1 MQIFFS
7 PIFCKLGVMKKHLH
21 LFCCLLATIHLFG
34 QNRYQVVISEIMAD
48 PSPVVGLPNNEWV
61 ELKNTGTSAVNLSG
75 WRLGDLTGISGP
87 MPQYML
93 APGSYVIVCTGNAVT
108 ALSAFGATLAVT
120 SFPSLDNETDQLFIR
135 SANGTTMH
143 AVNYQSKWY
152 NNELKKE
159 GGWTLEM
166 IDPAQPCTGKE
177 NWNASINASGGTP
190 GTVNSINGSLSTL
203 PEPAI
208 SHSYTTGSN
217 TVTIVFNQPVDST
230 SGATL
235 TNYTLASNNIM
246 GARTMPPLF
255 NQVQLT
261 LAQPLTEAT
270 IYTVTVNGVSNCTG
284 KVMAGQQVQTGLAS
298 AAITQD
304 LVVNEILFHPRPN
317 GYDYVE
323 LYNKSKKIIDL
334 SKILLANRNAAGS
347 IDNIKPVSNQPV
359 YIFPGDY
366 VVVTEDADNLALN
379 YLVKAPSKVM
389 VIPALPSYP
398 NTGGTVVLVNE
409 QGAVVDEVAYS
420 NKWHFP
426 LTDNDEGIALER
438 IDPDQPAQSA
448 QNWHS
453 AASTA
458 GFGTPTYRNSQYKSV
473 ETGRGV
479 VTISPAVFSP
489 DGDGFNDIASITYN
503 LPQNGFVA
511 NITIFDATG
520 RPVKNLVR
528 NATTSTSG
536 YWNWNGLNDK
546 NNPLPIGTYIVLS
559 EFFNLQGKKQVY
571 KNTVVLARPL

>member
-1 MQIFFS
+1 
-7 PIFCKLGVMKKHLH
+7 MKKHL
-21 LFCCLLATIHLFG
+21 LLLCCLLATTTCVFA
-34 QNRYQVVISEIMAD
+34 QNRYQVVITEIMAD
-48 PSPVVGLPNNEWV
+48 PSPPVGLPNNEWI
-61 ELKNTGTSAVNLSG
+61 ELTNTGTTAVNLAG

-87 MPQYML
+87 MPSYIL
-93 APGSYVIVCTGNAVT
+93 GPGSYVIICTGSAVT

-135 SANGTTMH
+135 AANGTTIH
-143 AVNYQSKWY
+143 AIAYQSNWY

-166 IDPAQPCTGKE
+166 IDPAQPCAGKE
-177 NWNASINASGGTP
+177 NWKASTSATGGTP
-190 GTVNSINGSLSTL
+190 GTVNSVKGNLTTQ
-203 PEPAI
+203 PAPAVT
-208 SHSYTTGSN
+208 HSYTTGTN
-217 TVTIVFNQPVDST
+217 QVTIVFNQPVDSS

-235 TNYTLASNNIM
+235 INYSVTGNSITRALTL
-246 GARTMPPLF
+246 PPLF

-261 LAQPLTEAT
+261 LAEPLTEAT
-270 IYTVTVNGVSNCTG
+270 IYTISVNGVINCAG
-284 KVMAGQQVQTGLAS
+284 KVITAQQVQTGLAS
-298 AAITQD
+298 AAMAQD
-304 LVVNEILFHPRPN
+304 LVINEILFRPRPN
-317 GYDYVE
+317 GYDYAE
-323 LYNKSKKIIDL
+323 LYNRSKKIIDL
-334 SKILLANRNAAGS
+334 SKILLANRNTTGN
-347 IDNIKPVSNQPV
+347 IDNIKSVSQQPV

-389 VIPALPSYP
+389 VIPTLPSYP

-426 LTDNDEGIALER
+426 LIDNDEGVALER
-438 IDPDQPAQSA
+438 IDPDQPSQSA

-473 ETGRGV
+473 ETGRGNIS
-479 VTISPAVFSP
+479 ISPTVFSP
-489 DGDGFNDIASITYN
+489 DGDGFNDITSISYN

-511 NITIFDATG
+511 NITIFDAAG

-546 NNPLPIGTYIVLS
+546 NNPLPIGTYIILS

>member
-1 MQIFFS
+1 
-7 PIFCKLGVMKKHLH
+7 MKKHL
-21 LFCCLLATIHLFG
+21 LPLCCLLATTTCLYA
-34 QNRYQVVISEIMAD
+34 QNRYQVVITEIMAD
-48 PSPVVGLPNNEWV
+48 PAPIVGLPNNEWI
-61 ELKNTGTSAVNLSG
+61 ELKNTGTTPVNLAG
-75 WRLGDLTGISGP
+75 WRLGDLTGLSGP

-93 APGSYVIVCTGNAVT
+93 QPGSYVIVCTGNAVT

-143 AVNYQSKWY
+143 AVNYQSNWY

-159 GGWTLEM
+159 GGWALEM
-166 IDPAQPCTGKE
+166 IDPSQPCSGKE
-177 NWNASINASGGTP
+177 NWNASMNASGGTP
-190 GTVNSINGSLSTL
+190 GTVNSINGSLTTL

-208 SHSYTTGSN
+208 SHSYTTGNN

-235 TNYTLASNNIM
+235 THYTLAGNSIT

-270 IYTVTVNGVSNCTG
+270 IYSITVNGLTNCSG
-284 KVMAGQQVQTGLAS
+284 KVMAGQQVQTGMAS
-298 AAITQD
+298 ATIAQD
-304 LVVNEILFHPRPN
+304 LVVNEILFRPRPN

-323 LYNKSKKIIDL
+323 LFNRSKKIIDL
-334 SKILLANRNAAGS
+334 SKILLANRNSTGN
-347 IDNIKPVSNQPV
+347 IDNIKSVSQQPI

-366 VVVTEDADNLALN
+366 IVVTEHADNLALN

-398 NTGGTVVLVNE
+398 NTGGTIVLLNE
-409 QGAVVDEVAYS
+409 QGSVVDEVAYS

-426 LTDNDEGIALER
+426 LIDNDEGIALER
-438 IDPDQPAQSA
+438 IDPDQDSQSA

-458 GFGTPTYRNSQYKSV
+458 GYGTPTYLNSQYKSV
-473 ETGRGV
+473 ETGKGSISV
-479 VTISPAVFSP
+479 SPAVFSP
-489 DGDGFNDIASITYN
+489 DGDGFNDITSISYN
-503 LPQNGFVA
+503 LPQSGFVA
-511 NITIFDATG
+511 NITIFDAAG

-546 NNPLPIGTYIVLS
+546 NNPLPIGTYIIFS